1 MNVEK
6 VERRSA
12 FICEI
17 CGTPIRISPKHFV
30 FSDKNSLK
38 HFAFFGKNG
47 SKHFA
52 FSYKR
57 LVFVFEIK
65 KLCKTNGLVTLSVG
79 HRPTG
84 KDGSMKK
91 LLKQYLSGL

>member
-1 MNVEK
+1 MEVKGGGKRVNVEK

-30 FSDKNSLK
+30 FSDKNS
-38 HFAFFGKNG
+38 

-52 FSYKR
+52 FSGKR
-57 LVFVFEIK
+57 LVFAFEIK

-84 KDGSMKK
+84 KGKNIEE
-91 LLKQYLSGL
+91 LLKRYLSGL